1 MTPVNLP
8 LTPEWLFWA
17 YPWALLLLLA
27 IPLYWFVTTRSRAQ
41 TVVVF
46 SGLSGLRAAGGTI
59 SRRVRLILPLL
70 RCIALACLVVA
81 VARPQVADRSTQVY
95 VEGIAIQ
102 LVVDVSSSMTDW
114 DLSPPGRQVNRLD
127 IVKAVVQRFVAGEEG
142 GDLKGRTNDL
152 VGLVKFAR
160 FPDSVCPLTLDHRAL
175 TRAVE
180 MLQPMQPRSE
190 EDGTGIGDGLA
201 LAVERLKDLKRTT
214 GGGEQLT
221 ITSRVVILL
230 TDGENNA
237 GMITPEQA
245 GELAANFGIKVYS
258 IMAGT
263 GQNEGFFRRP
273 LNDRDLR
280 EIASVT
286 GGKYFHATDARS
298 LLGIYEEI
306 DRLER
311 TRSEERRFVRY
322 DELSQN
328 WLLVAFGAI
337 ALQIL
342 LDSTRL
348 RKFP

>member
-17 YPWALLLLLA
+17 YPWALLLLLV
-27 IPLYWFVTTRSRAQ
+27 IPLYWFIATRARAQ
-41 TVVVF
+41 SVVVF

-81 VARPQVADRSTQVY
+81 VARPQVADRSTQIY

-102 LVVDVSSSMTDW
+102 LVVDVSSSMSDW

-127 IVKAVVQRFVAGEEG
+127 VVKAVVQRFVDGDSGGE
-142 GDLKGRTNDL
+142 LKGRTNDL
-152 VGLVKFAR
+152 IGLVKFAR
-160 FPDSVCPLTLDHRAL
+160 FPDSVCPLTLDHRAV
-175 TRAVE
+175 TRAIDVL
-180 MLQPMQPRSE
+180 MPMQPRSE
-190 EDGTGIGDGLA
+190 EDGTAIGDGLA

-237 GMITPEQA
+237 GMITPDQA

-263 GQNEGFFRRP
+263 GQNEGFFRRA

-280 EIASVT
+280 EIAKVT

-298 LLGIYEEI
+298 LLDIYEEI

-322 DELSQN
+322 DELSRD
-328 WLLVAFGAI
+328 WLIAAFAAI
-337 ALQIL
+337 ALQLL